1 MTSMLLKLG
10 LGAAGVAGF
19 CLLLGRSRP
28 KPPYL
33 TMGDSIAEGLGRA
46 LERLVPGQA
55 FTEARSG
62 EGSAVSGRFASARL
76 RLHPEARTV
85 ILSTGV
91 NSLGDKTAAQVMD
104 ETVAIVDQM
113 RALGCRV
120 VLVGPPPAFGMSEST
135 NAWRMELAALER
147 LHGRMA
153 GRISLWRLL
162 GDPTEP
168 GYFAEQYGT
177 PGGLHPNAAGY
188 ERAARAVLG

>member
-1 MTSMLLKLG
+1 MSTLLKLG

-46 LERLVPGQA
+46 LERLAPGRA
-55 FTEARSG
+55 ATEARSG
-62 EGSAVSGRFASARL
+62 EGSAVSGRFAVGRL
-76 RLHPEARTV
+76 TMHPETKTV
-85 ILSTGV
+85 VLSTGV
-91 NSLGDKTAAQVMD
+91 NSLGDKGAAEVMD

-113 RALGCRV
+113 RALGRQV
-120 VLVGPPPAFGMSEST
+120 VLVGPPPAFGMPDADDT
-135 NAWRMELAALER
+135 WRSNLAALER

-153 GRISLWRLL
+153 SRVSLWSLL
-162 GDPTEP
+162 GDPEHP
-168 GYFAEQYGT
+168 GYFLEQYGT